1 MNLYILPNTQ
11 RDPDFQYTQAA
22 ARICADAGAS
32 VLLPPN
38 VPLLPDCRSI
48 TSAPSAVLSD
58 FVPDAI
64 IVLGGDG
71 TLLRASRE
79 AAPLGIPMLGVNLG
93 NVGFLTELDR
103 HSLPQLSR
111 IVSGHYRI
119 EERMML
125 RAAILRD
132 GCEIYSACALN
143 DCIITRGETFRNI
156 SLRLSSDRQEI
167 KTFSGD
173 GLVISTPTGS
183 TAYSLS
189 AGGPVVDPAAGV
201 FVVTPICA
209 HALYAKSFVLSDSR
223 EIRVES
229 RNDNG
234 KAVRFS
240 CDGVDSIPVYDG
252 DTAVI
257 TRSTLT
263 TRLIRLNGDDFFEK
277 LNSKL
282 SER

>member
-1 MNLYILPNTQ
+1 MKLYLLPNPQ
-11 RDPDFQYTQAA
+11 RDPDFQYTHQAA
-22 ARICADAGAS
+22 HLCSEAGAD
-32 VLLPPN
+32 VLLPPS
-38 VPLLPDCRSI
+38 VPLPPDCPAV
-48 TSAPSAVLSD
+48 SARSAVLSD
-58 FVPDAI
+58 ILPDVIA
-64 IVLGGDG
+64 VLGGDG

-79 AAPLGIPMLGVNLG
+79 AAPLGIPMIGVNLG

-103 HSLPQLSR
+103 RSLPQLAR
-111 IVSGHYRI
+111 VVSGGYRI
-119 EERMML
+119 ESRMML
-125 RAAILRD
+125 RASLLRD

-156 SLRLSSDRQEI
+156 SLRLSSDAQEI

-173 GLVISTPTGS
+173 GLVVSTPTGS

-189 AGGPVVDPAAGV
+189 AGGPVVDPEASV

-209 HALYAKSFVLSDSR
+209 HALYAKSFVLSSRR

-229 RNDNG
+229 RNDAG
-234 KAVRFS
+234 KAVRLS
-240 CDGVDSIPVYDG
+240 CDGVDSIPMYPG
-252 DTAVI
+252 DTAVV
-257 TRSTLT
+257 TKSELM
-263 TRLIRLNGDDFFEK
+263 TRLIRLNGNDFFEK